1 MEPFEHDSD
10 YLDDAS
16 PYQDYYSTG
25 GQYRPPRKPRN
36 HGWIAATLGVL
47 LLCVTA
53 GATLARETRTTPT
66 QSDTPQPSP
75 TATEITS
82 GGAQEQAETNADASP
97 APAQDS
103 GTVLGTGTVLTI
115 SESTGEEL
123 SLPDI
128 YKKVIPSVV
137 SITASSGSSTSTG
150 TGIIM
155 SSDGYIITNYH
166 VASSAQ
172 QIVVL
177 LTDGQEYTACQVGGD
192 ETSDIMVLKISATG
206 LTPAEFGDSDAAE
219 VGDSVVAIGDPL
231 GIELRGTMTD
241 GIICGIKR
249 DVDVGDRTMSLM
261 QTNAALNSG
270 NSGGPLVNMEGQVI
284 GINTIKLSSTG
295 YTTVEGLGFAIPI
308 DSAKPIV
315 DELVEKG
322 YVTGRP
328 AFGFDVEQLES
339 RISLYYDLPGK
350 LYIRS
355 VEPNSDAYTQGIRAG
370 DIITAIDGQT
380 VTTVDEFNR
389 IKNEYSA
396 GDQIPLTIYRSG
408 HNYEVTVTLMDRA
421 DLD

>member
-53 GATLARETRTTPT
+53 GATLARENRTAQP
-66 QSDTPQPSP
+66 QVDATPQPSP
-75 TATEITS
+75 TTTEITS
-82 GGAQEQAETNADASP
+82 GGAQEQAEVAVSP

-103 GTVLGTGTVLTI
+103 DTVLGTGAVLTI
-115 SESTGEEL
+115 SESTGEEMA
-123 SLPDI
+123 LPDI

-137 SITASSGSSTSTG
+137 SISAISGSSTSTG

-166 VASSAQ
+166 VVSSAQ

-177 LTDGQEYTACQVGGD
+177 LTDGQEYNACQVGGD
-192 ETSDIMVLKISATG
+192 ETSDIMVLKINATD

-284 GINTIKLSSTG
+284 GINTIKLSSSG

-355 VEPNSDAYTQGIRAG
+355 VESSSDAYAQGIRAG
-370 DIITAIDGQT
+370 DIITAIDGQS
-380 VTTVDEFNR
+380 VSTVDEFNR

-396 GDQIPLTIYRSG
+396 GDQIPLTIFRSG
-408 HNYEVTVTLMDRA
+408 HNYDVTVTLMDRA

>member
-53 GATLARETRTTPT
+53 GATLARETRTVQP
-66 QSDTPQPSP
+66 QSDSTPQPSP
-75 TATEITS
+75 AATEITS
-82 GGAQEQAETNADASP
+82 GGTQEQTAAAVSP

-103 GTVLGTGTVLTI
+103 DSVLGTGTVLTI
-115 SESTGEEL
+115 SESTGEEM

-137 SITASSGSSTSTG
+137 SISATSGSSTSTG

-166 VASSAQ
+166 VVSSAQ
-172 QIVVL
+172 QVVVL

-249 DVDVGDRTMSLM
+249 DVSVGDRTMTLM

-284 GINTIKLSSTG
+284 GINTIKLSSSG

-315 DELVEKG
+315 VELVEKG

-355 VEPNSDAYTQGIRAG
+355 VEPSSDAYAQGIRAG
-370 DIITAIDGQT
+370 DIITAIDGQA
-380 VTTVDEFNR
+380 VSTVDEFNR
-389 IKNEYSA
+389 IKNQYSA
-396 GDQIPLTIYRSG
+396 GDEISLCIFRSG
-408 HNYEVTVTLMDRA
+408 QNYDVTVTLMDRA

>member
-53 GATLARETRTTPT
+53 GATLARESRTTPT

-82 GGAQEQAETNADASP
+82 GGAQEQAETDADASP

-137 SITASSGSSTSTG
+137 SITASSSSSTSTG

-192 ETSDIMVLKISATG
+192 ETSDIMVLKIDATG

-315 DELVEKG
+315 DELVKKG

>member
-1 MEPFEHDSD
+1 MEPFERNSD
-10 YLDDAS
+10 FMDDAS

-25 GQYRPPRKPRN
+25 GQYRPPRRPRN

-53 GATLARETRTTPT
+53 AAALSRSGQAVTPEAAVTAARSSAQPTET
-66 QSDTPQPSP
+66 
-75 TATEITS
+75 A
-82 GGAQEQAETNADASP
+82 AQQEAAAAGVTP
-97 APAQDS
+97 APAQSSDQVLGS
-103 GTVLGTGTVLTI
+103 GTTLTI
-115 SESTGEEL
+115 SASTGDPME
-123 SLPDI
+123 LPDI

-137 SITASSGSSTSTG
+137 SISASTGASASTG

-166 VASSAQ
+166 VVSTAQ

-177 LTDGQEYTACQVGGD
+177 LTDGSEYNACKVGGD
-192 ETSDIMVLKISATG
+192 ETSDLMVLKINASG
-206 LTPAEFGDSDAAE
+206 LTPAEFGDSNSAE

-249 DVDVGDRTMSLM
+249 DVDVGDRTMTLM

-284 GINTIKLSSTG
+284 GINTIKISSG

-308 DSAKPIV
+308 TSAKPIV
-315 DELVEKG
+315 DELVSNG
-322 YVTGRP
+322 YISGRP
-328 AFGFDVEQLES
+328 AFGFEVEQLES
-339 RISLYYDLPGK
+339 RISLYYGLPGK

-355 VEPNSDAYTQGIRAG
+355 VDSHSDAYKQGIRSG
-370 DIITAIDGQT
+370 DIITSIDGQS
-380 VTTVDEFNR
+380 VISMEEFNR
-389 IKNEYSA
+389 IKNQYSA
-396 GDQIPLTIYRSG
+396 GDQVPLTIYRNGEEYS
-408 HNYEVTVTLMDRA
+408 VTVTLMDRA

>member
-1 MEPFEHDSD
+1 MEPFERDPD
-10 YLDDAS
+10 FMDDAS

-25 GQYRPPRKPRN
+25 GQYRPPRRPRN

-53 GATLARETRTTPT
+53 AAALSRNGQATTAEAAVTAT
-66 QSDTPQPSP
+66 QSSAQPTETAAQQEDT
-75 TATEITS
+75 A
-82 GGAQEQAETNADASP
+82 ADADVTP
-97 APAQDS
+97 APAQSSDQVVGS
-103 GTVLGTGTVLTI
+103 GTTLTI
-115 SESTGEEL
+115 SASTGETME
-123 SLPDI
+123 LPDI

-137 SITASSGSSTSTG
+137 SISASTNSSTSTG

-166 VASSAQ
+166 VVSTAQ

-177 LTDGQEYTACQVGGD
+177 LTDGSEYNACKVGGD
-192 ETSDIMVLKISATG
+192 ETSDLMVLKIDATG
-206 LTPAEFGDSDAAE
+206 LTPAEFGDSDSAE

-249 DVDVGDRTMSLM
+249 DVDVGDRTMTLM

-284 GINTIKLSSTG
+284 GINTIKLSSSG

-308 DSAKPIV
+308 TSAKPIV
-315 DELVEKG
+315 DELVSNG

-328 AFGFDVEQLES
+328 AFGFEVEQLES
-339 RISLYYDLPGK
+339 RISLYYGLPGK

-355 VEPNSDAYTQGIRAG
+355 VDTHSDAYKQGIRSG
-370 DIITAIDGQT
+370 DIITSIDGQS
-380 VTTVDEFNR
+380 VTSTEEFNR
-389 IKNEYSA
+389 IKNQYSA
-396 GDQIPLTIYRSG
+396 GDQVPLTIYRNGEEYS
-408 HNYEVTVTLMDRA
+408 VTVTLMDRA

>member
-1 MEPFEHDSD
+1 MDPFEHDSD
-10 YLDDAS
+10 FLDDAS

-53 GATLARETRTTPT
+53 GATLARETRTTQP

-82 GGAQEQAETNADASP
+82 GGAQEQAQVSVSP
-97 APAQDS
+97 APPQDS
-103 GTVLGTGTVLTI
+103 GTVIGTGTVLTI
-115 SESTGEEL
+115 TESTGEEL
-123 SLPDI
+123 ALPDI

-166 VASSAQ
+166 VVSSAQ

-177 LTDGQEYTACQVGGD
+177 LTDGQEYAACRVGGD
-192 ETSDIMVLKISATG
+192 ETSDIMVLKIDATD

-284 GINTIKLSSTG
+284 GINTIKLSSSG
-295 YTTVEGLGFAIPI
+295 FTTVEGLGFAIPI

-355 VEPNSDAYTQGIRAG
+355 VETNSDAYAQGIRSG
-370 DIITAIDGQT
+370 DIITAIDGQE
-380 VTTVDEFNR
+380 VYTVDEFNR

-396 GDQIPLTIYRSG
+396 GDQIPLTIFRRR

>member
-1 MEPFEHDSD
+1 MDPFEHDYD
-10 YLDDAS
+10 FLDDAS

-53 GATLARETRTTPT
+53 GATLARETRTTQP

-82 GGAQEQAETNADASP
+82 GGAQEQAQVSVSP
-97 APAQDS
+97 APPQDS
-103 GTVLGTGTVLTI
+103 GTVIGTGTVLTI
-115 SESTGEEL
+115 TESTGEEL
-123 SLPDI
+123 ALPDI

-166 VASSAQ
+166 VVSSAQ

-177 LTDGQEYTACQVGGD
+177 LTDGQEYAACRVGGD
-192 ETSDIMVLKISATG
+192 ETSDIMVLKIDATD

-284 GINTIKLSSTG
+284 GINTIKLSSSG
-295 YTTVEGLGFAIPI
+295 FTTVEGLGFAIPI

-355 VEPNSDAYTQGIRAG
+355 VETNSDAYAQGIRSG
-370 DIITAIDGQT
+370 DIITAIDGQE
-380 VTTVDEFNR
+380 VYTVDEFNR

-396 GDQIPLTIYRSG
+396 GDQIPLTIFRRG

>member
-1 MEPFEHDSD
+1 MEPFERNSD
-10 YLDDAS
+10 FVDDAS

-25 GQYRPPRKPRN
+25 GQYRPPRRPRN

-53 GATLARETRTTPT
+53 AAALSRSGQAVTPEAAVTTARSSAQPTET
-66 QSDTPQPSP
+66 
-75 TATEITS
+75 A
-82 GGAQEQAETNADASP
+82 AQQEAAAAGVTP
-97 APAQDS
+97 APAQSSDQVLGS
-103 GTVLGTGTVLTI
+103 GTTLTI
-115 SESTGEEL
+115 SASTGNTME
-123 SLPDI
+123 LPDI

-137 SITASSGSSTSTG
+137 SISASTGASASTG

-166 VASSAQ
+166 VVSTAQ

-177 LTDGQEYTACQVGGD
+177 LTDGSEYNACKVGGD
-192 ETSDIMVLKISATG
+192 ETSDLMVLKINASG
-206 LTPAEFGDSDAAE
+206 LTPAEFGDSDSAE

-249 DVDVGDRTMSLM
+249 DVDVGDRTMTLM

-284 GINTIKLSSTG
+284 GINTIKISSG

-308 DSAKPIV
+308 TSAKPIV
-315 DELVEKG
+315 DELVSNG
-322 YVTGRP
+322 YISGRP
-328 AFGFDVEQLES
+328 AFGFEVEQLES
-339 RISLYYDLPGK
+339 RISLYYGLPGK

-355 VEPNSDAYTQGIRAG
+355 VDSHSDAYQQGIRSG
-370 DIITAIDGQT
+370 DIITSIDGQS
-380 VTTVDEFNR
+380 VISMEEFNR
-389 IKNEYSA
+389 IKNQYSA
-396 GDQIPLTIYRSG
+396 GDQIPLTIYRNGEEYS
-408 HNYEVTVTLMDRA
+408 VTVTLMDRA

>member
-53 GATLARETRTTPT
+53 GATLARESRATQP

-82 GGAQEQAETNADASP
+82 GDAQEQAQAEASP

-103 GTVLGTGTVLTI
+103 DTVLGTGTVLTI
-115 SESTGEEL
+115 SESTGEEMA
-123 SLPDI
+123 LPDI

-137 SITASSGSSTSTG
+137 SISASSGSSTSTG

-166 VASSAQ
+166 VVSSAQ
-172 QIVVL
+172 QVIVL
-177 LTDGQEYTACQVGGD
+177 LTDGQEYEACRVGGD

-249 DVDVGDRTMSLM
+249 DVSVGDRTMTLM

-284 GINTIKLSSTG
+284 GINTIKLSSSG
-295 YTTVEGLGFAIPI
+295 FTTVEGLGFAIPI

-355 VEPNSDAYTQGIRAG
+355 VEPGSDAYAQGIRSG
-370 DIITAIDGQT
+370 DIITAIDGQA
-380 VTTVDEFNR
+380 VSTVDEFNR
-389 IKNEYSA
+389 IKNEYEA
-396 GDQIPLTIYRSG
+396 GDQVSLCIYRSG
-408 HNYEVTVTLMDRA
+408 QTYDVTVTLMDRA

>member
-1 MEPFEHDSD
+1 MDPFEHDSD
-10 YLDDAS
+10 FLDDAS

-53 GATLARETRTTPT
+53 GATLARETRTTQP

-82 GGAQEQAETNADASP
+82 GGAQEQAQVSVSP
-97 APAQDS
+97 APPQDS
-103 GTVLGTGTVLTI
+103 GTVIGTGTVLTI
-115 SESTGEEL
+115 TESTGEEL
-123 SLPDI
+123 ALPDI

-137 SITASSGSSTSTG
+137 SITASSGSSASTG

-166 VASSAQ
+166 VVSSAQ

-177 LTDGQEYTACQVGGD
+177 LTDGQEYAACRVGGD
-192 ETSDIMVLKISATG
+192 ETSDIMVLKIDATD

-284 GINTIKLSSTG
+284 GINTIKLSSSG
-295 YTTVEGLGFAIPI
+295 FTTVEGLGFAIPI

-355 VEPNSDAYTQGIRAG
+355 METNSDAYAQGIRSG
-370 DIITAIDGQT
+370 DIITAIDGQE
-380 VTTVDEFNR
+380 VYTVDEFNR

-396 GDQIPLTIYRSG
+396 GDQIPLTIFRRG

>member
-1 MEPFEHDSD
+1 MEPFERNSD
-10 YLDDAS
+10 FMDDAS

-25 GQYRPPRKPRN
+25 GQYRPPRRPRN

-53 GATLARETRTTPT
+53 AAALSRSGQAVTPEAAVTAARSSAQPT
-66 QSDTPQPSP
+66 E
-75 TATEITS
+75 AA
-82 GGAQEQAETNADASP
+82 AQQEAAAASAAP
-97 APAQDS
+97 APAQSSDQVLGS
-103 GTVLGTGTVLTI
+103 GTTLTI
-115 SESTGEEL
+115 SASTGDTME
-123 SLPDI
+123 LPDI

-137 SITASSGSSTSTG
+137 SISASTGASASTG

-166 VASSAQ
+166 VVSTAQ

-177 LTDGQEYTACQVGGD
+177 LTDGSEYNACKVGGD
-192 ETSDIMVLKISATG
+192 ETSDLMVLKINASG
-206 LTPAEFGDSDAAE
+206 LTPAEFGDSDSAE

-249 DVDVGDRTMSLM
+249 DVDVGDRTMTLM

-284 GINTIKLSSTG
+284 GINTIKLSSG

-308 DSAKPIV
+308 TSAKPIV
-315 DELVEKG
+315 DELVSNG
-322 YVTGRP
+322 YVSGRP
-328 AFGFDVEQLES
+328 AFGFEVEQLES
-339 RISLYYDLPGK
+339 RISLYYGLPGK

-355 VEPNSDAYTQGIRAG
+355 VDSHSDAYKQGIRSG
-370 DIITAIDGQT
+370 DIITSIDGQSVIST
-380 VTTVDEFNR
+380 EEFNR
-389 IKNEYSA
+389 IKNQYSA
-396 GDQIPLTIYRSG
+396 GDQVPLTVYRNGEEYS
-408 HNYEVTVTLMDRA
+408 VTVTLMDRA

>member
-1 MEPFEHDSD
+1 MDPFEHDSD
-10 YLDDAS
+10 FLDDAS

-53 GATLARETRTTPT
+53 GATLARETRTTQP

-82 GGAQEQAETNADASP
+82 GGAQEQAQVSVSP
-97 APAQDS
+97 APPQDS
-103 GTVLGTGTVLTI
+103 GTVIGTGTVLTI
-115 SESTGEEL
+115 TESTGEEL
-123 SLPDI
+123 ALPDI

-166 VASSAQ
+166 VVSSAQ

-177 LTDGQEYTACQVGGD
+177 LTDGQEYTACRVGGD
-192 ETSDIMVLKISATG
+192 ETSDIMVLKIDATD

-284 GINTIKLSSTG
+284 GINTIKLSSSG
-295 YTTVEGLGFAIPI
+295 FTTVEGLGFAIPI

-355 VEPNSDAYTQGIRAG
+355 VETNSDAYAQGIRSG
-370 DIITAIDGQT
+370 DIITAIDGQE
-380 VTTVDEFNR
+380 VYTVDEFNR

-396 GDQIPLTIYRSG
+396 GDQIPLTIFRRG

>member
-1 MEPFEHDSD
+1 MDPFEHDSD
-10 YLDDAS
+10 FLDDAS

-53 GATLARETRTTPT
+53 GATLARETRTTQP
-66 QSDTPQPSP
+66 QGDTPQPSP

-82 GGAQEQAETNADASP
+82 GGAQEQAQVSVSP
-97 APAQDS
+97 APPQDS
-103 GTVLGTGTVLTI
+103 GTVIGTGTVLTI
-115 SESTGEEL
+115 TESTGEEL
-123 SLPDI
+123 ALPDI

-166 VASSAQ
+166 VVSSAQ

-177 LTDGQEYTACQVGGD
+177 LTDGQEYAACRVGGD
-192 ETSDIMVLKISATG
+192 ETSDIMVLKIDATD

-284 GINTIKLSSTG
+284 GINTIKLSSSG
-295 YTTVEGLGFAIPI
+295 FTTVEGLGFAIPI

-355 VEPNSDAYTQGIRAG
+355 VETNSDAYAQGIRSG
-370 DIITAIDGQT
+370 DIITAIDGQE
-380 VTTVDEFNR
+380 VYTVDEFNR

-396 GDQIPLTIYRSG
+396 GDQIPLTIFRRG

>member
-53 GATLARETRTTPT
+53 GATLARESRTTET
-66 QSDTPQPSP
+66 TSDTPQPSP

-82 GGAQEQAETNADASP
+82 GGAQEQVEADVSP
-97 APAQDS
+97 APVQESD
-103 GTVLGTGTVLTI
+103 TVLGTGTVLTI
-115 SESTGEEL
+115 SESTGEEMA
-123 SLPDI
+123 LPDI

-137 SITASSGSSTSTG
+137 SISASSGSSTSTG

-166 VASSAQ
+166 VVSSAQ

-177 LTDGQEYTACQVGGD
+177 LTDGQEYEACRVGGD

-249 DVDVGDRTMSLM
+249 DVSVGDRTMTLM

-284 GINTIKLSSTG
+284 GINTIKLSSSG

-355 VEPNSDAYTQGIRAG
+355 VEPGSDAYAQGIRSG
-370 DIITAIDGQT
+370 DIITAIDGQA
-380 VTTVDEFNR
+380 VSTVDEFNR
-389 IKNEYSA
+389 VKNQYEA
-396 GDQIPLTIYRSG
+396 GDQVTLCIYRSG
-408 HNYEVTVTLMDRA
+408 QTYDVTVTLMDRA

>member
-1 MEPFEHDSD
+1 MDPFEHDSD
-10 YLDDAS
+10 FLDDAS

-53 GATLARETRTTPT
+53 GATLARETRTTQP

-82 GGAQEQAETNADASP
+82 GGAQEQAQVSVSP
-97 APAQDS
+97 APPQDS
-103 GTVLGTGTVLTI
+103 GAVIGTGTVLTI
-115 SESTGEEL
+115 TESTGEEL
-123 SLPDI
+123 ALPDI

-166 VASSAQ
+166 VVSSAQ

-177 LTDGQEYTACQVGGD
+177 LTDGQEYTACRVGGD
-192 ETSDIMVLKISATG
+192 ETSDIMVLKIDATD

-284 GINTIKLSSTG
+284 GINTIKLSSSG
-295 YTTVEGLGFAIPI
+295 FTTVEGLGFAIPI

-355 VEPNSDAYTQGIRAG
+355 VETNSDAYAQGIRSG
-370 DIITAIDGQT
+370 DIITAIDGQE
-380 VTTVDEFNR
+380 VYTVDEFNR

-396 GDQIPLTIYRSG
+396 GDQIPLTIFRRG

>member
-137 SITASSGSSTSTG
+137 SITAASGSSTSTG

-192 ETSDIMVLKISATG
+192 ETSDIMVLKIDATG